1 MPTVSTIDKFIEL
14 STDLLTNYPTTTTLS
29 ITYTNLSKKPSSKK
43 SATTSTT
50 TKSNKPAKSS
60 THAVNFKL
68 YEPNSGK
75 CIKYNTKKSK
85 ELSRL
90 LNFVGPKG
98 ISSDNLHVVG
108 LASLMTN
115 VKYEESNVN
124 VQSLEN
130 TPVPVELDVAKAA
143 EEETKPV
150 SSSSAGGASANKKKN
165 KKKKKK
171 N

>member
-14 STDLLTNYPTTTTLS
+14 STDLLANYPTTTTLS

-43 SATTSTT
+43 SATT
-50 TKSNKPAKSS
+50 TKSTKPAKSS

-98 ISSDNLHVVG
+98 ISSDNLHVLG

-130 TPVPVELDVAKAA
+130 TPVPVELEAAKAA

-150 SSSSAGGASANKKKN
+150 SSSSAGGASASKKKN